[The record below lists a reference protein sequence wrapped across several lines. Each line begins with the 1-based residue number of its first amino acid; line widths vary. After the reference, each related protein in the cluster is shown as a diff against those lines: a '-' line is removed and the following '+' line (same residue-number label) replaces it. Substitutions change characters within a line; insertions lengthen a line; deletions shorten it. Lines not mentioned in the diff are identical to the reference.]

1 MIRVILLVLLVDVE
15 DELGEHAGQNFFIV
29 RRWVL
34 LQKLADVYQLAQL
47 ECFVQPD
54 DQHY

>member
-1 MIRVILLVLLVDVE
+1 MILLVLLVDVE